1 LTLGTAFPI
10 LQTVK
15 ECLQKV
21 YQTRS
26 GFSLKKISLIP
37 LVGII
42 YFTVSGGAFGLEEL
56 VSSTGPGLAL
66 LLLIATPLLWSL
78 PVALMVSEMSS
89 MLPVHGGYYR
99 WVYFALGR
107 FWGFQQGW
115 WIWIFTF
122 VDMSIYPVLFA
133 DYAKYFFPHL
143 AGWQHW
149 LVCLL
154 VIYTCLVINLRG
166 AHSVGR
172 SSVLAFVIVTIPF
185 LLFTILGVSKIEHAP
200 WLPWTT
206 GGDNLIQTIGLG
218 LAVVIWNYSGWD
230 NVSTFAGEVDN
241 PRRNYPLALMISVP
255 LITLLYLLPMGVG
268 VGTTVNWSEWQ
279 TGDIAKVAG
288 QVVGPWLGATMSL
301 AVMFSV
307 WSLFNSQLLYTS
319 RLPFAMAED
328 GFFPKWI
335 ARRNARWGTPHV
347 SLLICSI
354 IYSLFCL
361 LDFKKLVVINVLI
374 YSTALLLQFYALIKL
389 RRERPKLSRPFRIPG
404 GWAGVILSTG
414 SVVIF
419 AAVCFVFFLLG
430 TGDSWK
436 QVVIA
441 AGMLLTGPLVF
452 AIATRVLEQSPAN
465 EAWLRELDHSPDKD

>member
-1 LTLGTAFPI
+1 M
-10 LQTVK
+10 
-15 ECLQKV
+15 
-21 YQTRS
+21 
-26 GFSLKKISLIP
+26 KKISLIP

-154 VIYTCLVINLRG
+154 VIYTSLVINLRG

-241 PRRNYPLALMISVP
+241 PKRNYPLALMISVP

-335 ARRNARWGTPHV
+335 ARRNARWGTPHI

-441 AGMLLTGPLVF
+441 AGMLLTGPVVF
-452 AIATRVLEQSPAN
+452 AIATRVLDQSPAN

>member
-1 LTLGTAFPI
+1 M
-10 LQTVK
+10 
-15 ECLQKV
+15 
-21 YQTRS
+21 
-26 GFSLKKISLIP
+26 KKISLIP

-56 VSSTGPGLAL
+56 VSSTRPGLTL
-66 LLLIATPLLWSL
+66 LLLIATPLLWNL

-89 MLPVHGGYYR
+89 MLPVHGRYYR

-122 VDMSIYPVLFA
+122 VDMAIYPVLFA
-133 DYAKYFFPHL
+133 DYAKYFFPYL
-143 AGWQHW
+143 AGWQYW
-149 LVCLL
+149 FVCLI
-154 VIYTCLVINLRG
+154 VIYTSLVINVRG

-172 SSVLAFVIVTIPF
+172 SAVLAFAIVNIPF
-185 LLFTILGVSKIEHAP
+185 LLFTILGLAKVDHAP
-200 WLPWTT
+200 WVPWTV

-230 NVSTFAGEVDN
+230 NVSTFAGEVHN
-241 PRRNYPLALMISVP
+241 PKRNYPLALMISVP
-255 LITLLYLLPMGVG
+255 LITIMYLLPMAVG

-335 ARRNARWGTPHV
+335 ARRNARWGTPHIT
-347 SLLICSI
+347 LLICSI

-361 LDFKKLVVINVLI
+361 VDFKKLVVINVLI
-374 YSTALLLQFYALIKL
+374 YSTALLLQFYALIRL
-389 RRERPKLSRPFRIPG
+389 RCERPEFPRRFRIPG
-404 GWAGVILSTG
+404 GWAGVILSSS
-414 SVVIF
+414 SVAIF
-419 AAVCFVFFLLG
+419 AAACLVFFLLG
-430 TGDSWK
+430 TGDSWR

-452 AIATRVLEQSPAN
+452 AIATRVLEQSPEN
-465 EAWLRELDHSPDKD
+465 EAWLRELDHSPDND